1 MIYMWTPERA
11 VFFTSHKEG
20 ENMAQIHKRFTDEQ
34 VRGLF
39 ERYVRKEVARKYLQ
53 EMLGISKSRFFHC

>member
-1 MIYMWTPERA
+1 
-11 VFFTSHKEG
+11 
-20 ENMAQIHKRFTDEQ
+20 MAQIHKRFTDDQ

-53 EMLGISKSRFFHC
+53 EMLGISKSRFFVILNEYRKDPEKF